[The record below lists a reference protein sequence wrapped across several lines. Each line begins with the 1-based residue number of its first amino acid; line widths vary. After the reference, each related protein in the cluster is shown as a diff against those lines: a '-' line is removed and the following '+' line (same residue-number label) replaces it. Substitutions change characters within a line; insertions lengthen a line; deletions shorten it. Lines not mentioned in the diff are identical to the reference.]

1 MILDQSQYA
10 AFAQAGRFGGGSVWT
25 YLAAVTQVLGPYRIV
40 ATDYHVAGAV
50 AGDYHVAGAVAADS
64 HVAGAVAGDSF

>member
-1 MILDQSQYA
+1 MILDQSQPA
-10 AFAQAGRFGGGSVWT
+10 AFAQVPQFAGGSVWT
-25 YLAAVTQVLGPYRIV
+25 VLTKFMQVLGPYRIV

-50 AGDYHVAGAVAADS
+50 AGDYHRAGAVAADD